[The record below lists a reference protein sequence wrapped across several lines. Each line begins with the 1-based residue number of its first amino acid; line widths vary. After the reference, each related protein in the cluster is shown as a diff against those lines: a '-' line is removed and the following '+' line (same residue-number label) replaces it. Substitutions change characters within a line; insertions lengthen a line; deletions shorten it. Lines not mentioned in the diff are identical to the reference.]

1 VSEDSSE
8 SLTLRVAKAI
18 PSDVGHGRARVPFDN
33 ELNLKPGDIVEIAGE
48 QSTAAIVWR
57 CRPEDANLGVIR
69 IDGIIRK
76 NAGVSLGDRV
86 TITKVETQPCERLV
100 LSPVMAKQQK
110 VRFGPG
116 IEGFAR
122 RGLNKRPVVAGDR
135 IFIPG
140 MTLFAEALPFAI
152 VSTNPKGIVQV
163 LPDTEIIIKEDAVDE
178 EETGQ
183 IQTISYEDIGGI
195 GEQLQKVREMIELP
209 LKHPI
214 LFRRLGIDPPRG
226 VLLHGPPGTGKTLI
240 AKAVASETKAHFTS
254 INGPEII
261 SKYYGESEKQLREIF
276 DEAAANAP
284 AIIFIDELDS
294 IAPKREDVTGEV
306 ERRVVAQLLTLLDGM
321 EGRDNVVV
329 IGATNRRDAID
340 PALRRPGRF
349 DRELEIGVPDKNGR
363 EEIINIHTRG
373 MPISDDFDIDW
384 LLDNSYGFV
393 GADISALVR
402 ESAMKAL
409 RRYLPEIDL
418 DEEHIPPEV
427 LEKMEVTMSDFR
439 QAIKEIEPSA
449 LREIYLEVPEV
460 SWDEVGGLEEVKE
473 RLKES
478 IEWPLTKPELFEHF
492 GINPPRG
499 ILLFGAPGTGKTLI
513 AHGSEFLKEEFL
525 PKILTNEVE
534 FAVGYSE
541 PEAGS
546 DAAAMK
552 LKATETEGGWILN
565 GQKTWTTSAHFAEWY
580 WVGARTDPDAPKH
593 FGITLFLVPMDHPG
607 ITVQGIWTMGDER
620 TNDVFFDDVFV
631 PEEYVVG
638 QLNHG
643 FQYISQAL
651 DLERF
656 TMFTFSP
663 VKQRLDLL
671 LDHVRTTTRDG
682 QPLRE
687 DPRVRSRIARLATTA
702 AVAHGMGLRVVDA
715 SMKAEAG
722 GGAPPTIEASEY
734 KLFTTEFSKVLADA
748 SMDLG
753 GPGTQLRV
761 GTVEA
766 PMVGRAESTYRYTVL
781 DTIGGGTSEVQK
793 NIISRRGLGLPKN
806 F

>member
-1 VSEDSSE
+1 MTDNNSE

-33 ELNLKPGDIVEIAGE
+33 DLNLKPGDIIEVSGE
-48 QSTAAIVWR
+48 RKTAAIVWR

-69 IDGIIRK
+69 VDGIIRK

-86 TITKVETQPCERLV
+86 DIKKVETQPCQRLV

-152 VSTNPKGIVQV
+152 VSTKPKGIVQV
-163 LPDTEIIIKEDAVDE
+163 LPDTDIVIKEDAVDE
-178 EETGQ
+178 EEQGDV
-183 IQTISYEDIGGI
+183 QTISYEDIGGL
-195 GEQLQKVREMIELP
+195 GDQLQKVREMIELP

-240 AKAVASETKAHFTS
+240 AKAVASETNAHFTS

-276 DEAAANAP
+276 EEAASNAP

-294 IAPKREDVTGEV
+294 IAPKREDVSGEV

-321 EGRDNVVV
+321 QGRDNVVV
-329 IGATNRRDAID
+329 IGATNRQDAID

-349 DRELEIGVPDKNGR
+349 DREIEIGVPDKNGR
-363 EEIINIHTRG
+363 SEIIGIHTRG
-373 MPISDDFDIDW
+373 MPISDDFDVEW
-384 LLDNSYGFV
+384 LLDNTNGFV

-418 DEEHIPPEV
+418 DEEQIPPEV
-427 LEKMEVTMSDFR
+427 LEKMAVIMADFR
-439 QAIKEIEPSA
+439 LAIKEIEPSA

-460 SWDEVGGLEEVKE
+460 SWEEVGGLQEIKD

-499 ILLFGAPGTGKTLI
+499 IVLFGAPGTGKTLLAKAI
-513 AHGSEFLKEEFL
+513 ANEAKANFITIKGPELISKWVGESEKAVREVFKKAKQSSPSIIFLDEFESIAGIRRSSSGEGSDVINRVVNQLLSSMDGVEGMEGV
-525 PKILTNEVE
+525 IVVAATNRPEMIDPALLRSGRFERVMH
-534 FAVGYSE
+534 VPPPD
-541 PEAGS
+541 PEALKSILSIHTENMPLGKFS
-546 DAAAMK
+546 LDEIASKLENYTGADIEAVCREAGLIAMRANK
-552 LKATETEGGWILN
+552 
-565 GQKTWTTSAHFAEWY
+565 KTVS
-580 WVGARTDPDAPKH
+580 RKH
-593 FGITLFLVPMDHPG
+593 FEEAVERVRP
-607 ITVQGIWTMGDER
+607 TVTDEMMLYYNR
-620 TNDVFFDDVFV
+620 M
-631 PEEYVVG
+631 E
-638 QLNHG
+638 
-643 FQYISQAL
+643 
-651 DLERF
+651 
-656 TMFTFSP
+656 
-663 VKQRLDLL
+663 DLL
-671 LDHVRTTTRDG
+671 TSGLQSVR
-682 QPLRE
+682 
-687 DPRVRSRIARLATTA
+687 RLPDS
-702 AVAHGMGLRVVDA
+702 L
-715 SMKAEAG
+715 AG
-722 GGAPPTIEASEY
+722 IES
-734 KLFTTEFSKVLADA
+734 V
-748 SMDLG
+748 
-753 GPGTQLRV
+753 
-761 GTVEA
+761 
-766 PMVGRAESTYRYTVL
+766 
-781 DTIGGGTSEVQK
+781 
-793 NIISRRGLGLPKN
+793 
-806 F
+806 

>member
-1 VSEDSSE
+1 VSDEANE

-33 ELNLKPGDIVEIAGE
+33 ELNLKPGDIVEISGE
-48 QSTAAIVWR
+48 QRTAAIVWR

-86 TITKVETQPCERLV
+86 TITKVETQPCQRLV

-152 VSTNPKGIVQV
+152 VSTSPKGIVQV
-163 LPDTEIIIKEDAVDE
+163 LPDTEIVIKEEAVDE
-178 EETGQ
+178 EESGQ
-183 IQTISYEDIGGI
+183 VQTISYEDIGGI

-240 AKAVASETKAHFTS
+240 AKAVASETNAHFTS

-276 DEAAANAP
+276 DEAAANTP

-321 EGRDNVVV
+321 QGRDNVVV

-363 EEIINIHTRG
+363 KEIIDIHTRG
-373 MPISDDFDIDW
+373 MPISDDFEMDW

-418 DEEHIPPEV
+418 DEEQIPPEV
-427 LEKMEVTMSDFR
+427 LEKMEVRMSDFR

-460 SWDEVGGLEEVKE
+460 SWEQVGGLDEVKE

-478 IEWPLTKPELFEHF
+478 IEWPLTKPDVFDHF

-499 ILLFGAPGTGKTLI
+499 IVLFGAPGTGKTLI
-513 AHGSEFLKEEFL
+513 AKAIANEAKANFITIKGPELISKWVGESEKAVREVFKKAKQSSPSIVFLDEFES
-525 PKILTNEVE
+525 IAGMRRATD
-534 FAVGYSE
+534 G
-541 PEAGS
+541 AGS
-546 DAAAMK
+546 DVMNRVVNQLLSSMDGVESMEGVIVVAATNRPEMIDPALLRSGRFERVLHIPPPDSKSILEILKIHTESMPLGKFKLSDLASQLTNYTGADIEAICREAALIAMR
-552 LKATETEGGWILN
+552 AN
-565 GQKTWTTSAHFAEWY
+565 RKTVSK
-580 WVGARTDPDAPKH
+580 KH
-593 FGITLFLVPMDHPG
+593 F
-607 ITVQGIWTMGDER
+607 E
-620 TNDVFFDDVFV
+620 
-631 PEEYVVG
+631 
-638 QLNHG
+638 
-643 FQYISQAL
+643 QAI
-651 DLERF
+651 E
-656 TMFTFSP
+656 
-663 VKQRLDLL
+663 
-671 LDHVRTTTRDG
+671 
-682 QPLRE
+682 
-687 DPRVRSRIARLATTA
+687 RVRPTVTDEMMQYYDRMESML
-702 AVAHGMGLRVVDA
+702 VSGLESVRRSPDGL
-715 SMKAEAG
+715 SG
-722 GGAPPTIEASEY
+722 IES
-734 KLFTTEFSKVLADA
+734 V
-748 SMDLG
+748 
-753 GPGTQLRV
+753 
-761 GTVEA
+761 
-766 PMVGRAESTYRYTVL
+766 
-781 DTIGGGTSEVQK
+781 
-793 NIISRRGLGLPKN
+793 
-806 F
+806 

>member
-1 VSEDSSE
+1 MTADSSD

-33 ELNLKPGDIVEIAGE
+33 DLNLKPGDIIEISGE
-48 QSTAAIVWR
+48 RKTAAIVWR

-69 IDGIIRK
+69 VDGIIRK

-86 TITKVETQPCERLV
+86 GISKVETQPCDRLV

-152 VSTNPKGIVQV
+152 VSTKPKGIVQV
-163 LPDTEIIIKEDAVDE
+163 LPDTEIVIKEDPVDE
-178 EETGQ
+178 EDSGD
-183 IQTISYEDIGGI
+183 ILDISYEDIGGL
-195 GEQLQKVREMIELP
+195 GDQLQKVREMIELP

-214 LFRRLGIDPPRG
+214 LFTRLGIDPPRG

-240 AKAVASETKAHFTS
+240 AKAVASETNAHFTS

-294 IAPKREDVTGEV
+294 IAPKREDVSGEV

-321 EGRDNVVV
+321 QGRDNVVV
-329 IGATNRRDAID
+329 IGATNRQDAID

-349 DRELEIGVPDKNGR
+349 DREIEIGVPDKNGR
-363 EEIINIHTRG
+363 AEIIGIHTRG
-373 MPISDDFDIDW
+373 MPISDDFDLDW
-384 LLDNSYGFV
+384 LLDNTHGFV

-418 DEEHIPPEV
+418 DEEQIPPEV
-427 LEKMEVTMSDFR
+427 LEKMAVIMPDFR
-439 QAIKEIEPSA
+439 MAIKEIEPSA

-460 SWDEVGGLEEVKE
+460 SWEEVGGLEEIKD

-478 IEWPLTKPELFEHF
+478 IEWPLTKPEMFEHF

-499 ILLFGAPGTGKTLI
+499 IVLFGAPGTGKTLLAKAI
-513 AHGSEFLKEEFL
+513 ANEAKANFITIKGPELISKWVGESEKAVREVFKKAKQSSPSIIFLDEFESIAGMRRSSSGDGSHVMNRVVNQLLSSMDGVEGMEGV
-525 PKILTNEVE
+525 IVVAATNRPEMIDPALLRSGRFERVLH
-534 FAVGYSE
+534 VPPPD
-541 PEAGS
+541 PEALKSILKIHTADMPIGRFS
-546 DAAAMK
+546 MDDIAAKLENYTGADIEAVCREAGLIAMRAEK
-552 LKATETEGGWILN
+552 
-565 GQKTWTTSAHFAEWY
+565 KTVTK
-580 WVGARTDPDAPKH
+580 KH
-593 FGITLFLVPMDHPG
+593 F
-607 ITVQGIWTMGDER
+607 
-620 TNDVFFDDVFV
+620 
-631 PEEYVVG
+631 EEAV
-638 QLNHG
+638 
-643 FQYISQAL
+643 
-651 DLERF
+651 E
-656 TMFTFSP
+656 
-663 VKQRLDLL
+663 
-671 LDHVRTTTRDG
+671 
-682 QPLRE
+682 
-687 DPRVRSRIARLATTA
+687 RVRPTVTDEMMLYYNRMESLLTSGLQSVRRLPDS
-702 AVAHGMGLRVVDA
+702 L
-715 SMKAEAG
+715 AG
-722 GGAPPTIEASEY
+722 IES
-734 KLFTTEFSKVLADA
+734 V
-748 SMDLG
+748 
-753 GPGTQLRV
+753 
-761 GTVEA
+761 
-766 PMVGRAESTYRYTVL
+766 
-781 DTIGGGTSEVQK
+781 
-793 NIISRRGLGLPKN
+793 
-806 F
+806 

>member
-1 VSEDSSE
+1 MHMTNENSE

-33 ELNLKPGDIVEIAGE
+33 DLNLKPGDIIEVSGE
-48 QSTAAIVWR
+48 RKTAAIVWR

-69 IDGIIRK
+69 VDGIIRK

-86 TITKVETQPCERLV
+86 DIKKVETQPCQRLV

-152 VSTNPKGIVQV
+152 VSTKPKGIVQV
-163 LPDTEIIIKEDAVDE
+163 LPDTDIVIKEDAVDE
-178 EETGQ
+178 EEQGDV
-183 IQTISYEDIGGI
+183 QTISYEDIGGL
-195 GEQLQKVREMIELP
+195 GDQLQKVREMIELP

-240 AKAVASETKAHFTS
+240 AKAVASETNAHFTS

-276 DEAAANAP
+276 EEAASNAP

-294 IAPKREDVTGEV
+294 IAPKREDVSGEV

-321 EGRDNVVV
+321 QGRDNVVV
-329 IGATNRRDAID
+329 IGATNRQDAID

-349 DRELEIGVPDKNGR
+349 DREIEIGVPDKNGR
-363 EEIINIHTRG
+363 AEIIEIHTRG
-373 MPISDDFDIDW
+373 MPISDDFEVDW
-384 LLDNSYGFV
+384 LLDNTHGFV

-418 DEEHIPPEV
+418 DEEQIPPEV
-427 LEKMEVTMSDFR
+427 LEKMAVIMADFR
-439 QAIKEIEPSA
+439 MAIKEIEPSA

-460 SWDEVGGLEEVKE
+460 SWNEVGGLQEIKD

-499 ILLFGAPGTGKTLI
+499 IVLFGAPGTGKTLLAKAI
-513 AHGSEFLKEEFL
+513 ANEAKANFITIKGPELISKWVGESEKAVREVFKKAKQSSPSIIFLDEFESIAGVRRSSSGEGSDVINRVVNQLLSSMDGVEGMEGV
-525 PKILTNEVE
+525 IVVAATNRPEMIDPALLRSGRFERVMH
-534 FAVGYSE
+534 VPPPD
-541 PEAGS
+541 PEALKSILEIHTENMPLGKFS
-546 DAAAMK
+546 LDEIASKLENYTGADIEAVCREAGLIAMRADK
-552 LKATETEGGWILN
+552 
-565 GQKTWTTSAHFAEWY
+565 KTVSK
-580 WVGARTDPDAPKH
+580 KH
-593 FGITLFLVPMDHPG
+593 F
-607 ITVQGIWTMGDER
+607 
-620 TNDVFFDDVFV
+620 
-631 PEEYVVG
+631 EEAV
-638 QLNHG
+638 
-643 FQYISQAL
+643 
-651 DLERF
+651 E
-656 TMFTFSP
+656 
-663 VKQRLDLL
+663 
-671 LDHVRTTTRDG
+671 
-682 QPLRE
+682 
-687 DPRVRSRIARLATTA
+687 RVRPTVTDEMMLYYNRMEELLTSGLQSVRRLPDS
-702 AVAHGMGLRVVDA
+702 L
-715 SMKAEAG
+715 AG
-722 GGAPPTIEASEY
+722 IES
-734 KLFTTEFSKVLADA
+734 V
-748 SMDLG
+748 
-753 GPGTQLRV
+753 
-761 GTVEA
+761 
-766 PMVGRAESTYRYTVL
+766 
-781 DTIGGGTSEVQK
+781 
-793 NIISRRGLGLPKN
+793 
-806 F
+806 

>member
-1 VSEDSSE
+1 MSDEANE
-8 SLTLRVAKAI
+8 TLTLRVAKAI

-48 QSTAAIVWR
+48 QRTAAIVWR

-86 TITKVETQPCERLV
+86 TISKVETQPCQRLV

-152 VSTNPKGIVQV
+152 VSTSPKGIVQV
-163 LPDTEIIIKEDAVDE
+163 LPDTEIVIKEEAVDE
-178 EETGQ
+178 EESGQ
-183 IQTISYEDIGGI
+183 VQTISYEDIGGI

-240 AKAVASETKAHFTS
+240 AKAVASETNAHFTS

-276 DEAAANAP
+276 DEAAANTP

-321 EGRDNVVV
+321 QGRDNVVV

-363 EEIINIHTRG
+363 KEIIDIHTRG
-373 MPISDDFDIDW
+373 MPISDDFEMDW

-418 DEEHIPPEV
+418 DEEQIPPEV
-427 LEKMEVTMSDFR
+427 LEKMEVRMSDFR

-460 SWDEVGGLEEVKE
+460 SWEQVGGLDEVKE

-478 IEWPLTKPELFEHF
+478 IEWPLTKPDVFDHF
-492 GINPPRG
+492 GIKPPRG
-499 ILLFGAPGTGKTLI
+499 IVLFGAPGTGKTLI
-513 AHGSEFLKEEFL
+513 AKAIANEAKANFITIKGPELISKWVGESEKAVREVFKKAKQSSPSIVFLDEFES
-525 PKILTNEVE
+525 I
-534 FAVGYSE
+534 AGMRRSGDG
-541 PEAGS
+541 AGS
-546 DAAAMK
+546 DVMNRVVNQLLSSMDGVESMEGVIVVAATNRPEMIDPALLRSGRFERVLHIPPPDSKSILEILKIHTESMPLGKFKLADLASQLTNYTGADIESICREAALIAMR
-552 LKATETEGGWILN
+552 AN
-565 GQKTWTTSAHFAEWY
+565 RKTVSK
-580 WVGARTDPDAPKH
+580 KH
-593 FGITLFLVPMDHPG
+593 F
-607 ITVQGIWTMGDER
+607 E
-620 TNDVFFDDVFV
+620 
-631 PEEYVVG
+631 
-638 QLNHG
+638 
-643 FQYISQAL
+643 QAI
-651 DLERF
+651 E
-656 TMFTFSP
+656 
-663 VKQRLDLL
+663 
-671 LDHVRTTTRDG
+671 
-682 QPLRE
+682 
-687 DPRVRSRIARLATTA
+687 RVRPTVTDEMMQYYDRMESML
-702 AVAHGMGLRVVDA
+702 VSGLESVRR
-715 SMKAEAG
+715 SPG
-722 GGAPPTIEASEY
+722 GLSGIES
-734 KLFTTEFSKVLADA
+734 V
-748 SMDLG
+748 
-753 GPGTQLRV
+753 
-761 GTVEA
+761 
-766 PMVGRAESTYRYTVL
+766 
-781 DTIGGGTSEVQK
+781 
-793 NIISRRGLGLPKN
+793 
-806 F
+806 

>member
-1 VSEDSSE
+1 MGLTTPVTERRLLGDDAMTADSSD

-33 ELNLKPGDIVEIAGE
+33 DLNLKPGDIIEISGE
-48 QSTAAIVWR
+48 RKTAAIVWR

-69 IDGIIRK
+69 VDGIIRK

-86 TITKVETQPCERLV
+86 GISKVETQPCDRLV

-152 VSTNPKGIVQV
+152 VSTKPKGIVQV
-163 LPDTEIIIKEDAVDE
+163 LPDTEIVIKEDPVDE
-178 EETGQ
+178 EDSGD
-183 IQTISYEDIGGI
+183 ILDISYEDIGGL
-195 GEQLQKVREMIELP
+195 GDQLQKVREMIELP

-214 LFRRLGIDPPRG
+214 LFTRLGIDPPRG

-240 AKAVASETKAHFTS
+240 AKAVASETNAHFTS

-294 IAPKREDVTGEV
+294 IAPKREDVSGEV

-321 EGRDNVVV
+321 QGRDNVVV
-329 IGATNRRDAID
+329 IGATNRQDAID

-349 DRELEIGVPDKNGR
+349 DREIEIGVPDKNGR
-363 EEIINIHTRG
+363 AEIIGIHTRG
-373 MPISDDFDIDW
+373 MPISDDFDLDW
-384 LLDNSYGFV
+384 LLDNTHGFV

-418 DEEHIPPEV
+418 DEEQIPPEV
-427 LEKMEVTMSDFR
+427 LEKMAVIMPDFR
-439 QAIKEIEPSA
+439 MAIKEIEPSA

-460 SWDEVGGLEEVKE
+460 SWEEVGGLEEIKD

-478 IEWPLTKPELFEHF
+478 IEWPLTKPEMFEHF

-499 ILLFGAPGTGKTLI
+499 IVLFGAPGTGKTLLAKAI
-513 AHGSEFLKEEFL
+513 ANEAKANFITIKGPELISKWVGESEKAVREVFKKAKQSSPSIIFLDEFESIAGMRRSSSGDGSDVMNRVVNQLLSSMDGVEGMEGV
-525 PKILTNEVE
+525 IVVAATNRPEMIDPALLRSGRFERVLH
-534 FAVGYSE
+534 VPPPD
-541 PEAGS
+541 PEALKSILKIHTADMPIGRFS
-546 DAAAMK
+546 MDDIAAKLENYTGADIEAVCREAGLIAMRAEK
-552 LKATETEGGWILN
+552 
-565 GQKTWTTSAHFAEWY
+565 KTVTK
-580 WVGARTDPDAPKH
+580 KH
-593 FGITLFLVPMDHPG
+593 F
-607 ITVQGIWTMGDER
+607 
-620 TNDVFFDDVFV
+620 
-631 PEEYVVG
+631 EEAV
-638 QLNHG
+638 
-643 FQYISQAL
+643 
-651 DLERF
+651 E
-656 TMFTFSP
+656 
-663 VKQRLDLL
+663 
-671 LDHVRTTTRDG
+671 
-682 QPLRE
+682 
-687 DPRVRSRIARLATTA
+687 RVRPTVTDEMMLYYNRMESLLTSGLQSVRRLPDS
-702 AVAHGMGLRVVDA
+702 L
-715 SMKAEAG
+715 AG
-722 GGAPPTIEASEY
+722 IES
-734 KLFTTEFSKVLADA
+734 V
-748 SMDLG
+748 
-753 GPGTQLRV
+753 
-761 GTVEA
+761 
-766 PMVGRAESTYRYTVL
+766 
-781 DTIGGGTSEVQK
+781 
-793 NIISRRGLGLPKN
+793 
-806 F
+806 

>member
-1 VSEDSSE
+1 MSEDSSE

-48 QSTAAIVWR
+48 SSTAAIVWR

-86 TITKVETQPCERLV
+86 SITKVETQPCQRLV

-163 LPDTEIIIKEDAVDE
+163 LPDTEIVIKEEPIDE
-178 EETGQ
+178 EESGQ
-183 IQTISYEDIGGI
+183 IQTISYEDIGGL
-195 GEQLQKVREMIELP
+195 GDQLQKVREMIELP

-240 AKAVASETKAHFTS
+240 AKAVASETNAHFTS

-321 EGRDNVVV
+321 QGRDNVVV

-363 EEIINIHTRG
+363 AEIIGIHTRG
-373 MPISDDFDIDW
+373 MPISDDFEVDW

-427 LEKMEVTMSDFR
+427 LEKMEVRMSDFR

-449 LREIYLEVPEV
+449 LREIYLEIPEV
-460 SWDEVGGLEEVKE
+460 SWDQVGGLEEVKE

-478 IEWPLTKPELFEHF
+478 IEWPLTRPEMFEHF

-499 ILLFGAPGTGKTLI
+499 IVLFGAPGTGKTLI
-513 AHGSEFLKEEFL
+513 AKAIANEAKANFITIKGPELISKWVGESEKAVREVFKKAKQSSPSIVFLDEFESIASIRRSSDGSGSDVMNRVVNQLLSSMDGVEGMEGVIVVAATNRPEMIDPALLRSGRFERVLHIPPPDVASLKEIL
-525 PKILTNEVE
+525 KIHTADMPLGRFKLDDLVTNLQNYTG
-534 FAVGYSE
+534 ADI
-541 PEAGS
+541 EAICRE
-546 DAAAMK
+546 AALIAMR
-552 LKATETEGGWILN
+552 AER
-565 GQKTWTTSAHFAEWY
+565 KTVSK
-580 WVGARTDPDAPKH
+580 KH
-593 FGITLFLVPMDHPG
+593 F
-607 ITVQGIWTMGDER
+607 
-620 TNDVFFDDVFV
+620 
-631 PEEYVVG
+631 EEAIG
-638 QLNHG
+638 
-643 FQYISQAL
+643 
-651 DLERF
+651 
-656 TMFTFSP
+656 
-663 VKQRLDLL
+663 
-671 LDHVRTTTRDG
+671 
-682 QPLRE
+682 
-687 DPRVRSRIARLATTA
+687 RVRPTVTDEMMQYYGRMESMLTS
-702 AVAHGMGLRVVDA
+702 GLESVRRSPDGL
-715 SMKAEAG
+715 SG
-722 GGAPPTIEASEY
+722 IES
-734 KLFTTEFSKVLADA
+734 V
-748 SMDLG
+748 
-753 GPGTQLRV
+753 
-761 GTVEA
+761 
-766 PMVGRAESTYRYTVL
+766 
-781 DTIGGGTSEVQK
+781 
-793 NIISRRGLGLPKN
+793 
-806 F
+806 

>member
-1 VSEDSSE
+1 MTDNNSD

-33 ELNLKPGDIVEIAGE
+33 DLNLKPGDIIEVSGE
-48 QSTAAIVWR
+48 RKTAAIVWR

-69 IDGIIRK
+69 VDGIIRK

-86 TITKVETQPCERLV
+86 DIKKVETQPCQRLV

-152 VSTNPKGIVQV
+152 VSTKPKGIVQV
-163 LPDTEIIIKEDAVDE
+163 LPDTDIVIKEDAIDE
-178 EETGQ
+178 EEKGDV
-183 IQTISYEDIGGI
+183 QTISYEDIGGL
-195 GEQLQKVREMIELP
+195 GDQLQKVREMIELP

-276 DEAAANAP
+276 EEAAANTP

-294 IAPKREDVTGEV
+294 IAPKREDVSGEV

-321 EGRDNVVV
+321 QGRDNVVV
-329 IGATNRRDAID
+329 IAATNRQDAID

-349 DRELEIGVPDKNGR
+349 DREIEIGVPSKNGR
-363 EEIINIHTRG
+363 AEIIGIHTRG
-373 MPISDDFDIDW
+373 MPISDDFDVEW
-384 LLDNSYGFV
+384 LLDNTNGFV

-418 DEEHIPPEV
+418 DEDQIPPEV
-427 LEKMEVTMSDFR
+427 LEKMAVIMADFR
-439 QAIKEIEPSA
+439 MAIKEVEPSA

-460 SWDEVGGLEEVKE
+460 SWDEVGGLQEIKD

-499 ILLFGAPGTGKTLI
+499 IILFGAPGTGKTLLAQAI
-513 AHGSEFLKEEFL
+513 ANEAKANFITIKGPELISKWVGESEKAVREVFKKAKQSSPSIIFLDEFESIAGIRRSSSGEGSDVINRVVNQLLSSMDGVEGMEGV
-525 PKILTNEVE
+525 IVVAATNRPEMIDPALLRSGRFERVMH
-534 FAVGYSE
+534 VPPPD
-541 PEAGS
+541 PEA
-546 DAAAMK
+546 
-552 LKATETEGGWILN
+552 LKAILKIHTENMPLGKFSLDEIASKLENYTGADIEAVCREAGLIAMRADR
-565 GQKTWTTSAHFAEWY
+565 KTVSK
-580 WVGARTDPDAPKH
+580 KH
-593 FGITLFLVPMDHPG
+593 FEEAVERVRP
-607 ITVQGIWTMGDER
+607 TVTDEMMLYYNR
-620 TNDVFFDDVFV
+620 M
-631 PEEYVVG
+631 E
-638 QLNHG
+638 
-643 FQYISQAL
+643 
-651 DLERF
+651 
-656 TMFTFSP
+656 
-663 VKQRLDLL
+663 DLL
-671 LDHVRTTTRDG
+671 TSGLQSVR
-682 QPLRE
+682 
-687 DPRVRSRIARLATTA
+687 RLPDS
-702 AVAHGMGLRVVDA
+702 L
-715 SMKAEAG
+715 AG
-722 GGAPPTIEASEY
+722 IES
-734 KLFTTEFSKVLADA
+734 V
-748 SMDLG
+748 
-753 GPGTQLRV
+753 
-761 GTVEA
+761 
-766 PMVGRAESTYRYTVL
+766 
-781 DTIGGGTSEVQK
+781 
-793 NIISRRGLGLPKN
+793 
-806 F
+806 